1 MTTKPKFLDTRL
13 AWPIQTAGLRKTV
26 ILNLVLGIAYFAV
39 GVGALKLAFVGERV
53 VVFWPPAGMAF
64 AALWLLGPRAIPGVY
79 LGSLAVDVVILQVW
93 PPSLVG
99 AFGNLITPL
108 ITTFVLR
115 RLLRERAG
123 PREFSRVLAFIVV
136 GAVLGATISASIGCF
151 ALIVVGREHSP
162 VAPMWGSW
170 FMGDS
175 IGVLMVAP
183 VILLWRRLTD
193 VVAAWRT
200 IVEPVLLG
208 LVAAAVMVAF
218 TFIREAAWTVEL
230 YKLFTFVLILSAAA
244 RYGLIGAAIGSLL
257 AAVGTVAVS
266 LVAFGPYMRSTM
278 FESFALFY
286 SSLVVQASA
295 GLLLAAALADLGAT
309 AASEKQAREAAEAEA
324 DNRIRLLTAIS
335 HDVRTPLAG
344 IMGVLQTL
352 QRSSQGPAEQ
362 GLVGLALRAG
372 STLSKIIA
380 DILEAA
386 RLEAGGGVVEPAP
399 FDLRASLAD
408 VVALSR
414 GRAIA
419 KGLTL
424 DLTGLEHLPPLVMG
438 DRVRC
443 EQILGNLIDNAIA
456 YTQVGG
462 VAITAPPRP
471 GDDAPLVMEITDTG
485 PGIDPE
491 RMMASSAGD
500 ALAPRPG
507 QGDAGLGIGLRISNQ
522 LARRMGGTIT
532 YRAAGGGGGGSCF
545 RIELPLPVLA
555 AADPPPSIPRP
566 VVPRRIL
573 LVEDDDI
580 SREVTCALL
589 VSHGHQVAPASSI
602 EAALALAAS
611 DIFDLVL
618 TDIALAS
625 NSAGGLEV
633 ARGVRS
639 LPGPAAATWIIALTA
654 EGRPD
659 VHAAY
664 RDAGIDGAIV
674 KPLMLTDGLDAVLQ
688 RAAWP

>member
-1 MTTKPKFLDTRL
+1 MTAKSKFLDASL
-13 AWPIQTAGLRKTV
+13 AWPTVTPRLRTTV
-26 ILNLVLGIAYFAV
+26 ILNLVLAAAYFVV

-99 AFGNLITPL
+99 AFGNLLAPM

-123 PREFSRVLAFIVV
+123 LREFSRVLAFIVV
-136 GAVLGATISASIGCF
+136 GVVFGATISASIGCF
-151 ALIVVGREHSP
+151 ALTVIGHERAP

-170 FMGDS
+170 LMGDS

-183 VILLWRRLTD
+183 AILMWRRITD
-193 VVAAWRT
+193 VLAAWRT
-200 IVEPVLLG
+200 AVEPVLLV
-208 LVAAAVMVAF
+208 LAAAAVMVAF
-218 TFIREAAWTVEL
+218 TFIREASWTVEL

-266 LVAFGPYMRSTM
+266 LVAFGPYLRSTM

-286 SSLVVQASA
+286 SSLVLQASA
-295 GLLLAAALADLGAT
+295 GLLLAAALADLGTT

-324 DNRIRLLTAIS
+324 VNRIRLLTAIS

-344 IMGVLQTL
+344 IVGVLQTL
-352 QRSSQGPAEQ
+352 QRSSLAPGEL

-372 STLSKIIA
+372 TTLSKIIA

-399 FDLRASLAD
+399 FGLGASLAD

-414 GRAIA
+414 GRAAA

-443 EQILGNLIDNAIA
+443 EQIFGNLVDNAIA

-462 VAITAPPRP
+462 VAVTVASRL
-471 GDDAPLVMEITDTG
+471 GDGAPLVVEISDTG
-485 PGIDPE
+485 PGIDPK
-491 RMMASSAGD
+491 RMAVTPVGD

-507 QGDAGLGIGLRISNQ
+507 HGEAGLGIGLRISNQ
-522 LARRMGGTIT
+522 LARLMGGAII
-532 YRAAGGGGGGSCF
+532 YRTADGGGSCF
-545 RIELPLPVLA
+545 RIELPFPVVA
-555 AADPPPSIPRP
+555 AADPPPSTPRSDMP
-566 VVPRRIL
+566 LRIL
-573 LVEDDDI
+573 LIEDDEI

-589 VSHGHQVAPASSI
+589 ASHGHQVAPASSI
-602 EAALALAAS
+602 ETALALAAS
-611 DIFDLVL
+611 DAFDLVL
-618 TDIALAS
+618 TDNALAS
-625 NSAGGLEV
+625 DSAGGLEV
-633 ARGVRS
+633 ARALRN
-639 LPGPAAATWIIALTA
+639 LPGPAARTSIIALTA

-664 RDAGIDGAIV
+664 REAGINGAIV
-674 KPLMLTDGLDAVLQ
+674 KPLMLTDGLDTVLQ
-688 RAAWP
+688 RAAWS